1 MLKCPSEL
9 GARLEG
15 FIMDLV
21 HLFELQVGFEGSI
34 LNLVH
39 LGGGTNTLI
48 VNYFRIDAFGEV

>member
-1 MLKCPSEL
+1 MLKCPSKL

-15 FIMDLV
+15 FITDLV
-21 HLFELQVGFEGSI
+21 QLFELQVGFKGST

-39 LGGGTNTLI
+39 LGGGTNILI